1 MRIILLVRDPR
12 GTISSRQSE
21 SVTKWCSGNRDCGK
35 PERLCGDL
43 EMDYHTAVKF
53 SVKYPDRFM

>member
-21 SVTKWCSGNRDCGK
+21 SVRKWCSGRPDCDK

-43 EMDYHTAVKF
+43 ETDYHTAVKF

>member
-12 GTISSRQSE
+12 GTMSSRR
-21 SVTKWCSGNRDCGK
+21 VLKYCSGKRDCDK

-43 EMDYHTAVKF
+43 ETDYHTAVKF